1 MPSVIICRYCGYRFV
16 VGDIDTIGVSCPVC
30 HRGGTDTEGGGDEF
44 LLSHPSGSINE
55 EDG

>member
-1 MPSVIICRYCGYRFV
+1 
-16 VGDIDTIGVSCPVC
+16 VSCPVC